1 MQNKKILIT
10 GGNSNIGSDLV
21 KFFLKENLIT
31 STYNKKKINLSHKN
45 LNQVKYNF
53 KNKFLFNEKFDH
65 LIHCAAI
72 TPVKTKDN
80 KKMIFD
86 NLQGLKNI
94 LESKSSFGSI
104 VLISTVSVY
113 GEITTNLITE
123 KTKSKKLENYGK
135 SKILME
141 KYLKKNKKKFNYL
154 ILRLPG
160 IIGNFISNDN
170 FLNNIISNT
179 VKNKIVTIYG
189 PQKYFNNV
197 IHTETIAKI
206 IKKFF
211 LTKNPKHE
219 IFNLSSKN
227 PERLIDLVN
236 FIKKQLKSTSNIY
249 MKASSNKS
257 FNISTKK
264 CLKFNIKLINTKSS
278 ITKTLN
284 FILSNK
290 IFER

>member
-1 MQNKKILIT
+1 MRNKKILIT

-21 KFFLKENLIT
+21 KFFLKENLVI
-31 STYNKKKINLSHKN
+31 STFNKKKLNLSHKN
-45 LNQVKYNF
+45 LSQVKYNF
-53 KNKFLFNEKFDH
+53 KNKFLLKKRFDH

-80 KKMIFD
+80 KKIILD

-113 GEITTNLITE
+113 GKITTNLITE
-123 KTKSKKLENYGK
+123 KTKSKKISNYGK

-160 IIGNFISNDN
+160 VIGNFISNDN
-170 FLNNIISNT
+170 FLNNIISRAA
-179 VKNKIVTIYG
+179 KNKIITIYG
-189 PQKYFNNV
+189 PKTYFNNV

-211 LTKNPKHE
+211 STKNPKHE
-219 IFNLSSKN
+219 MFNLSSKN
-227 PERLIDLVN
+227 PEKLIDLVK
-236 FIKKQLKSTSNIY
+236 FIKKRLKSTSNIY
-249 MKASSNKS
+249 MNTHSKKS

-264 CLKFNIKLINTKSS
+264 CSKFNIKIINTKSS
-278 ITKTLN
+278 IAKTLS

-290 IFER
+290 IFKR